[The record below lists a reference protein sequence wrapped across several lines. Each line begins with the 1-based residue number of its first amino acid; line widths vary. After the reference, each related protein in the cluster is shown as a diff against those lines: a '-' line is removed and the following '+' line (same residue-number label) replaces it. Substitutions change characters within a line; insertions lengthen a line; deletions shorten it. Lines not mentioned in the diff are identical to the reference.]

1 MLYRGTKPG
10 VLYKGTYKPGKIYKG
25 TQLVA
30 GYVDVSKAAPASW
43 DGTYD
48 DVVGVAAQGRGK
60 QQTYSG
66 AQLLDISTCTINS
79 AKPYGLTITRDGDV
93 VKIQGTAVP
102 DNVGDLNFFVLL
114 WAPNTD
120 LSGKG
125 YVITPF
131 LLQGSIDK
139 VYGLRTAEESA
150 IACGLTMTEGEAVDV
165 ALRLMVSV
173 DTPTAYEPYVGGQP
187 SPSPDYPQ
195 PLVAAE
201 GALTASG
208 RNLLMT
214 NRDTYVQS
222 GVTVERLADGRYHI
236 SGTPT
241 EMSSLYLGYG
251 ISIPLAAGTYTL
263 SQPPVAE
270 SLNVV
275 ALLLPGWRGS
285 TFLLDE
291 ATTFTGI
298 YIDVPSAAVG
308 QELDFVYGPQL
319 EHGGTAHP
327 YRPYVAPTTVTLPVL
342 RAIPGTNIRD
352 TLAYI
357 GGDQWQVTRRVG
369 VVQLT
374 GTETWVVGGQ
384 YREDKMDW
392 YYVSARLADAV
403 DSSDAACACTHYRHG
418 VIANNQTTQGV
429 GIVWQAIRVRYGDP
443 PDGTDAWK
451 AFLAAQAAA
460 GDPVTIW
467 YALATPTTETV
478 TLGELPSYP
487 VHTALAVSGD
497 YPPDVTGTVK
507 VSLL

>member
-10 VLYKGTYKPGKIYKG
+10 VLYKGAYKPGKLYKG

-30 GYVDVSKAAPASW
+30 GYADVSKAAPASW

-48 DVVGVAAQGRGK
+48 DVMGVAATGKGK

-79 AKPYGLTITRDGDV
+79 VKPYGLTITRDGDV
-93 VKIQGTAVP
+93 VKIQGTA
-102 DNVGDLNFFVLL
+102 DLTSDWVSFALIY
-114 WAPNTD
+114 APNYD

-125 YVITPF
+125 YVVTPF
-131 LLQGSIDK
+131 VIQGSIIN
-139 VYGLRTAEESA
+139 VYGLRNAEERA
-150 IACGLTMTEGEAVDV
+150 IAVSMGLSEGEAVDV

-208 RNLLMT
+208 RT
-214 NRDTYVQS
+214 
-222 GVTVERLADGRYHI
+222 
-236 SGTPT
+236 GTT
-241 EMSSLYLGYG
+241 
-251 ISIPLAAGTYTL
+251 
-263 SQPPVAE
+263 
-270 SLNVV
+270 
-275 ALLLPGWRGS
+275 
-285 TFLLDE
+285 
-291 ATTFTGI
+291 
-298 YIDVPSAAVG
+298 
-308 QELDFVYGPQL
+308 
-319 EHGGTAHP
+319 
-327 YRPYVAPTTVTLPVL
+327 PTTVTLPVL
-342 RAIPGTNIRD
+342 RAIPNSDIRD

-357 GGDQWQVTRRVG
+357 GGGQWQVTRRVG

-374 GTETWVVGGQ
+374 GTETWTVGGQ

-418 VIANNQTTQGV
+418 IIANNTTTQGV
-429 GIVWQAIRVRYGDP
+429 GIVWRAIRVRYGDP
-443 PDGTDAWK
+443 PDGTNTWK

-487 VHTALAVSGD
+487 VHTELAVSGD

-507 VSLL
+507 VSL

>member
-1 MLYRGTKPG
+1 MLHRGTKPG
-10 VLYKGTYKPGKIYKG
+10 ALYKGAYKPGKLYKG

-30 GYVDVSKAAPASW
+30 GYGDVSKAAPASW

-66 AQLLDISTCTINS
+66 DQLLDISTCTINS
-79 AKPYGLTITRDGDV
+79 DKPYGLTITLDGDV
-93 VKIQGTAVP
+93 VRIQGTAAGVA
-102 DNVGDLNFFVLL
+102 NVGGMNFFALL
-114 WAPNTD
+114 WAPDYD

-131 LLQGSIDK
+131 LLQGSIAR
-139 VYGLRTAEESA
+139 VYGLRNAEETA
-150 IACGLTMTEGEAVDV
+150 ISCGMILTAGEAVDV

-201 GALTASG
+201 GGLTVSG
-208 RNLLMT
+208 RT
-214 NRDTYVQS
+214 
-222 GVTVERLADGRYHI
+222 
-236 SGTPT
+236 GTT
-241 EMSSLYLGYG
+241 
-251 ISIPLAAGTYTL
+251 
-263 SQPPVAE
+263 
-270 SLNVV
+270 
-275 ALLLPGWRGS
+275 
-285 TFLLDE
+285 
-291 ATTFTGI
+291 
-298 YIDVPSAAVG
+298 
-308 QELDFVYGPQL
+308 
-319 EHGGTAHP
+319 
-327 YRPYVAPTTVTLPVL
+327 PTTVTLPVL
-342 RAIPGTNIRD
+342 RAIPGTDIRD
-352 TLAYI
+352 MAVYI
-357 GGDQWQVTRRVG
+357 GDTQWRVTRRVG

-374 GTETWVVGGQ
+374 GTETWTVGGQ

-403 DSSDAACACTHYRHG
+403 DSSDAACACTHYRYG
-418 VIANNQTTQGV
+418 VIANNNTTQGV

-443 PDGTDAWK
+443 PAGTDAWK

-487 VHTALAVSGD
+487 VHTELAVSGD

-507 VSLL
+507 VGT